1 MTMYK
6 LHTHN
11 SNRSLNLINTITDLH
26 NQVFELIEVTK
37 PQVVTMSEKLEI
49 MTWEAMNTGMIVG

>member
-1 MTMYK
+1 MYK

>member
-1 MTMYK
+1 MTMSK

-26 NQVFELIEVTK
+26 NQVIELIEVTK
-37 PQVVTMSEKLEI
+37 PQVVTMRSWKLSP
-49 MTWEAMNTGMIVG
+49 GKL